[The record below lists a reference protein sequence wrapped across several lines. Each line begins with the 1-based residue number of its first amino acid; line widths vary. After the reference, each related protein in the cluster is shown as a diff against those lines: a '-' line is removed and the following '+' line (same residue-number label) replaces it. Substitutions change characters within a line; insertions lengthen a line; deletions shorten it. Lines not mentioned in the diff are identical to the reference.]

1 MMEHNFS
8 APTTGSQPGSTWG
21 GLAGQGACTL
31 TLASNPKREGYEEM
45 RSSTP
50 MVSFS
55 FSYDTNAMAM
65 DGTTFT

>member
-8 APTTGSQPGSTWG
+8 APATGSQPGSTWEDLRG
-21 GLAGQGACTL
+21 KGLVQAT
-31 TLASNPKREGYEEM
+31 PREGYEEM